1 MYTYVIP
8 RSKQTHNGNIYIYIY
23 TGWVNKHRKVPFNN
37 TYLGS
42 FSNFWAAFDSF
53 WQFFY
58 LFWYFFLQPFSFFI
72 SETQKGKF
80 LTSTA
85 RCLLTFPYIHTFNI
99 ILINFIY
106 HYKFFDKFICWN
118 SVCLQ
123 RQFCSHHNLNGLF
136 ARWLS
141 SLSSARANWYHHED
155 QFAKTYN
162 QTIKIFI

>member
-1 MYTYVIP
+1 MD
-8 RSKQTHNGNIYIYIY
+8 IYIYIY
-23 TGWVNKHRKVPFNN
+23 IQVVLTSTVRCPLTTHI
-37 TYLGS
+37 
-42 FSNFWAAFDSF
+42 WAAFNSF
-53 WQFFY
+53 WQFFLSLLVFFFTTIF
-58 LFWYFFLQPFSFFI
+58 LFYKWNPKREILNKHCTVLVNI
-72 SETQKGKF
+72 SLYT
-80 LTSTA
+80 
-85 RCLLTFPYIHTFNI
+85 HTFNI